1 MYYVIIAHDAEDSAE
16 TRPLYRQEHRERLMK
31 RAEEG
36 RLLLAGPFT
45 DYSGS
50 LIIIDAESEEE
61 AQTFA
66 RTDPYTIHGVY
77 TRVEVRPFKKVFPE
91 D

>member
-36 RLLLAGPFT
+36 RLLLAAPFP
-45 DYSGS
+45 DYSAR
-50 LIIIDAESEEE
+50 LIILAAE
-61 AQTFA
+61 
-66 RTDPYTIHGVY
+66 P
-77 TRVEVRPFKKVFPE
+77 
-91 D
+91 